1 MNLNNNKVWLL
12 LLGGLLLVFGLLKP
26 DLNNI
31 SIFRPSTPS
40 SYSNYTFNKPTNK
53 DLLKECYKVTEIL
66 KKGPSSRK
74 SDSLRLA
81 QLYHDLALLIS
92 LDEEDEAIKDT
103 ATIRQ
108 ANSLAGVMLRLN
120 LKDKYE
126 NLSTTMDNFIKV
138 GIGDD
143 DLVLDKELRQKGVDS
158 FNALSWACYEAS
170 K

>member
-1 MNLNNNKVWLL
+1 MNVKENKVLIL
-12 LLGGLLLVFGLLKP
+12 IAGVLIAIGLFKP
-26 DLNNI
+26 DLTQI
-31 SIFRPSTPS
+31 SIFNPS
-40 SYSNYTFNKPTNK
+40 SSVSENSYVFNKPDNK
-53 DLLKECYKVTEIL
+53 ELLEQCYKVTEIL

-74 SDSLRLA
+74 GDSLRLA

-92 LDEEDEAIKDT
+92 LDAEDEVIKDT
-103 ATIRQ
+103 AAIRQ

-126 NLSTTMDNFIKV
+126 NLSATMDNFIKV
-138 GIGDD
+138 SVSDD
-143 DLVLDKELRQKGVDS
+143 DLVLDKELRKKGVDS

>member
-1 MNLNNNKVWLL
+1 MKLGNNKVLL
-12 LLGGLLLVFGLLKP
+12 LIGGLLLVFGLLKP

-31 SIFRPSTPS
+31 SIFKPSTSS
-40 SYSNYTFNKPTNK
+40 SYSNYTFNKPNDT
-53 DLLKECYKVTEIL
+53 DLLNECYKVTEIL

-74 SDSLRLA
+74 NDSLRLA

-92 LDEEDEAIKDT
+92 LDGEDEAIKDT

-126 NLSTTMDNFIKV
+126 NLSTEMDNLIKV
-138 GIGDD
+138 GVGDD
-143 DLVLDKELRQKGVDS
+143 DLVLDKELRQKSVDS